1 MKSTQILL
9 SLCLSLLIWTSI
21 SAQVI
26 HTKDH
31 TPTVTT
37 YTKEFHTARPTTTTA
52 PAQAL
57 QPIHYYQNTK
67 GNTIQ
72 APTLYNRPPL
82 GATALCRDG
91 TYSFSQNRSGTCSHH
106 GGVEKWL

>member
-9 SLCLSLLIWTSI
+9 SLCLSLLIRTNI
-21 SAQVI
+21 SAQVV

-37 YTKEFHTARPTTTTA
+37 YAKEFRTTRPTSTIE

-57 QPIHYYQNTK
+57 HPWN
-67 GNTIQ
+67 
-72 APTLYNRPPL
+72 
-82 GATALCRDG
+82 D
-91 TYSFSQNRSGTCSHH
+91 SFSEKKLYYLLTSNQNCYLS
-106 GGVEKWL
+106 